1 MLMSEFSNDL
11 FFPRPEFVLNFT
23 RLRDRWQSAVQSV
36 RQRKSDISGL
46 VRQWQSFTTSEEDL
60 LRFLTDTTHL
70 LSAVKSQD
78 CYSLYQTR
86 SLIHE
91 LKVLC
96 AQEQCENYRVAT
108 LWKVFIRLRF
118 YVFCDVMVLCNGEA
132 SWVGSWGPY
141 QALSL
146 ALWGQ
151 KPSLPHSPR
160 NGEALL
166 GCGSRRGLEM
176 GGQRGGSLG

>member
-23 RLRDRWQSAVQSV
+23 RLKDRWQSAVQSV

-91 LKVLC
+91 LKVVC

-118 YVFCDVMVLCNGEA
+118 YVFCDVMVQVCSLQWGGQLGRVMGTLP
-132 SWVGSWGPY
+132 SLVPSLVGSETQSSPFT
-141 QALSL
+141 
-146 ALWGQ
+146 Q
-151 KPSLPHSPR
+151 KW
-160 NGEALL
+160 
-166 GCGSRRGLEM
+166 
-176 GGQRGGSLG
+176 